1 MRYNF
6 WSKRYFYM
14 KFLKDVYCSIGTCI
28 QKFSNQHA
36 LCFFITFRKD
46 VAAWSWISHV
56 APVEAQMIHFEVFYH
71 LVRKSLFDPQ
81 TISFLRLRS
90 WKQIYVYVFWAFIQ
104 KRKPFHSEA
113 LVFLYKF
120 ETRALN
126 VNVAWWTEQ
135 GFFLPYQTPPTFPFL
150 KPAPD
155 LAC

>member
-1 MRYNF
+1 MF
-6 WSKRYFYM
+6 
-14 KFLKDVYCSIGTCI
+14 I
-28 QKFSNQHA
+28 A
-36 LCFFITFRKD
+36 LLVLVFRSSVAGMPPLFFITFRKD

-56 APVEAQMIHFEVFYH
+56 ALVEAQMIHSELFYH
-71 LVRKSLFDPQ
+71 LVQKSLFDPQ

-120 ETRALN
+120 ETSALN

-135 GFFLPYQTPPTFPFL
+135 SFFCHTRRLQPSLFINLLQTW
-150 KPAPD
+150 
-155 LAC
+155 LANRWGYLAKFFFCT

>member
-14 KFLKDVYCSIGTCI
+14 KFLKDVYCSIGYLYSEVQWPACP
-28 QKFSNQHA
+28 
-36 LCFFITFRKD
+36 LFFITFRTD
-46 VAAWSWISHV
+46 VAGWSWISHV

-71 LVRKSLFDPQ
+71 LVRKSHFDPQ
-81 TISFLRLRS
+81 TISFLRLRR
-90 WKQIYVYVFWAFIQ
+90 WKKIYVYVFWAFIQ
-104 KRKPFHSEA
+104 KRSEA

-120 ETRALN
+120 ETSALK

-135 GFFLPYQTPPTFPFL
+135 SFFLPYQTPPTFPFH